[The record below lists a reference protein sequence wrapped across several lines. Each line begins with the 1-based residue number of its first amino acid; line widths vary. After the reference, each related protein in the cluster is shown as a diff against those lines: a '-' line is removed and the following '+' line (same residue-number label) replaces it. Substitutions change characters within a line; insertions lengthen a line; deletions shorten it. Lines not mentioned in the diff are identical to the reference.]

1 MILMT
6 KTATVL
12 QEHERAFVPKEFKV
26 TTWSKLQPYY
36 KELLKRTIGS
46 RQELEQWIKD
56 KSELDAVVSEAFSW
70 RYINITIDST
80 DDRAEALYQYAVQEL
95 APKIT
100 AFENE
105 LNEKLVHCPFAAE
118 LQGGQYYIHLRNI
131 RNAVHLFQK
140 DNIPLATEIQLKSKE
155 YVKIFSEMTIGVD
168 GKQMTLQKAS
178 SLLEEPSRAYR
189 EGVYHKIHARL
200 LEETESLDKLF
211 DTLKD
216 MRHKMAVNSGF
227 ENFRDFKFK
236 ALGRF
241 DYEVKDCEDFHHSIQ
256 TEIVPLVDEF
266 NRFRKT
272 ALGVDK
278 LRPWDLFV
286 DHTGDQPLRPFES
299 IDELVG
305 KSVDCLYR
313 LHPEF
318 GHTLE
323 IMNEMGH
330 LDLDSRQ
337 GKRPGG
343 YNMPLHLT
351 GIPFIFMNA
360 TTSLSDMRTLMH
372 EAGHAVHSR
381 LSNHYKLKTAKRV
394 PSEVAELAAMSMELL
409 TMEHWDTFFENPE
422 TLRRAKINQLE
433 YVLKVLP
440 WIATIDKFQ
449 HWLYTH
455 PGHSP
460 EERQQ
465 AWMSIMKAFNSPT
478 IDHSGLEH
486 YLAHLWHKQLH
497 IFEVP
502 FYYIEYGMAQLG
514 AIAIWKRYREDPEHA
529 VADYL
534 KALKLGYTRNV
545 REIYRAAGIEFN
557 FSQSYVSELGAFVKE
572 ELRALMD

>member
-1 MILMT
+1 MT

-26 TTWSKLQPYY
+26 TTWSRLQPYY
-36 KELLKRTIGS
+36 RDLLKRQIHTK
-46 RQELEQWIKD
+46 QELEQWLKD
-56 KSELDAVVSEAFSW
+56 KS
-70 RYINITIDST
+70 
-80 DDRAEALYQYAVQEL
+80 
-95 APKIT
+95 
-100 AFENE
+100 E
-105 LNEKLVHCPFAAE
+105 LNEKLVNCPYITQLDE
-118 LQGGQYYIHLRNI
+118 GQYLIHLRSI
-131 RNAVHLFQK
+131 RNAVNLFREE
-140 DNIPLATEIQLKSKE
+140 NIPLATEIQLKSKE

-189 EGVYHKIHARL
+189 EEVYHKIHARL
-200 LEETESLDKLF
+200 LEETAPLDNLF

-216 MRHKMAVNSGF
+216 MRHQMAKNAGF
-227 ENFRDFKFK
+227 ENFRDFKFR

-241 DYEVKDCEDFHHSIQ
+241 DYEVRDCEDFHHSIQ
-256 TEIVPLVDEF
+256 TEIVPLVDEL
-266 NRFRKT
+266 NQYRQETLQLER
-272 ALGVDK
+272 

-286 DHTGDQPLRPFES
+286 DPTGDQPLRPFQT
-299 IDELVG
+299 IDDLVE
-305 KSVDCLYR
+305 KSTACLYKV
-313 LHPEF
+313 HPEF
-318 GHTLE
+318 GQTLE
-323 IMNEMGH
+323 IMSELGH
-330 LDLDSRQ
+330 LDLDSRP

-381 LSNHYKLKTAKRV
+381 LTNHYKLKTAKRV

-409 TMEHWDTFFENPE
+409 TMEHWDVFFEDPE
-422 TLRRAKINQLE
+422 ELRRAKINQLE

-449 HWLYTH
+449 HWVYTH
-455 PGHSP
+455 PEHQQ
-460 EERQQ
+460 EDRQE
-465 AWMSIMKAFNSPT
+465 AWMQIMKSFNSPT

-486 YLAHLWHKQLH
+486 YLEHLWHKQLH

-514 AIAIWKRYREDPEHA
+514 AIAIWKRYREEPEA
-529 VADYL
+529 AIKDYL
-534 KALKLGYTRNV
+534 NALKLGYTRNV
-545 REIYRAAGIEFN
+545 REIYQAAGIEFN
-557 FSQSYVSELGAFVKE
+557 FSRSYVSELGAFIKS
-572 ELRALMD
+572 ELQALID

>member
-1 MILMT
+1 MT